1 MSENGLFIE
10 QLKEPEGRDK
20 WPAVDR
26 AYDFVLPSY
35 QLLATRFEAADTR
48 ISALLTLTSTLT
60 IAVPIFAKNVQP
72 GISFASPYFL
82 LGMMFFLL
90 SSVLGIIGRVS
101 GGVMLPDPMVF
112 YNENLQ
118 ESEWEFKKNQIYWAG
133 ENFFTNAQA
142 IRQKGNVATAMTIGL
157 LVEVLAFAAWL
168 AT

>member
-1 MSENGLFIE
+1 MRAVYMSENGLFIE

-72 GISFASPYFL
+72 GISFASPTFC
-82 LGMMFFLL
+82 
-90 SSVLGIIGRVS
+90 
-101 GGVMLPDPMVF
+101 
-112 YNENLQ
+112 
-118 ESEWEFKKNQIYWAG
+118 WA
-133 ENFFTNAQA
+133 
-142 IRQKGNVATAMTIGL
+142 
-157 LVEVLAFAAWL
+157 
-168 AT
+168 